1 MTPRLKLLSEEVVR
15 WALEVKLQ
23 RGSTWKIAF
32 TNPTA
37 GPWKRVMA
45 ENSKGKLGEIHRFEI
60 DEKRPDLIIYSDV
73 HKTVVIVEAKTD
85 ISGLQNSDQV
95 LKTSSLFTS
104 LSEMLRQ
111 KGANEYWGSRAAYSY
126 QLGLLWSKKRE
137 TSRDVAELANEYL
150 MRINSG
156 VSDIL
161 CFQGRLSDGTLK
173 HEIFWAKR
181 KKAINLDDYQS

>member
-1 MTPRLKLLSEEVVR
+1 LTPRLKLLSEEVVR
-15 WALEVKLQ
+15 WALEVKLR

-45 ENSKGKLGEIHRFEI
+45 ENSAGKLGEIHRFEI

-73 HKTVVIVEAKTD
+73 HRTVVIVEAKTD
-85 ISGLQNSDQV
+85 ISGLQNSEQV
-95 LKTSSLFTS
+95 LKTSALYTS

-111 KGANEYWGSRAAYSY
+111 KGSNEYWGGRAAYSY

-137 TSRDVAELANEYL
+137 KSRDVAELANKYL
-150 MRINSG
+150 MQINDG
-156 VSDIL
+156 ISDIL
-161 CFQGRLSDGTLK
+161 CFQGSLADETLE
-173 HEIFWAKR
+173 HQVFWAKR
-181 KKAINLDDYQS
+181 NMSINLDNYDR